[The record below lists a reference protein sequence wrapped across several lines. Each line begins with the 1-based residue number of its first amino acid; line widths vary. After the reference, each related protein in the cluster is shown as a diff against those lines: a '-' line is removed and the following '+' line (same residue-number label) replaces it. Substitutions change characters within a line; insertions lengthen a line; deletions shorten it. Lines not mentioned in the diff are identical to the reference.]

1 MELSLG
7 DELPMGA
14 ADEDVPTA
22 LASPRLGVSSLAAP
36 PELHRRSLSSQ
47 DFLFMGTA
55 FGSVESNI
63 TSFLAKEIWVT
74 PVTPSCD
81 PLPFPSSPSNS
92 LFRMSQLGRM
102 CTLP

>member
-14 ADEDVPTA
+14 AGEDVPTA
-22 LASPRLGVSSLAAP
+22 LASPRLGVSSLASTAGAAP
-36 PELHRRSLSSQ
+36 PGPSSQ
-47 DFLFMGTA
+47 DFLFTGTA

-81 PLPFPSSPSNS
+81 PPPRPLFSQQQFVSN
-92 LFRMSQLGRM
+92 
-102 CTLP
+102 